1 MYVAKLRKTIF
12 SINKTLII
20 AIFLATVLAI
30 WSPYILTVPNLL
42 NVLRQISVAAIAGF
56 GFTLA
61 LGSRNIDLSVG
72 SMLGLVGGIMAKLM
86 VDAGLPVYAVIF
98 IGLISGVL
106 LGMFNAF
113 LINTFSIP
121 PFIVTLANAL
131 LFRGILFLV
140 TNNVSVIGLPENFV
154 FIGQGYLWN
163 IPVQVYVVA
172 FVCIMMY
179 ILANRTKFGRYV
191 VAMGANEEASRIA
204 GINTKRVRYG
214 VYAVV
219 GLCTA
224 VAAILQTGRTASAQI
239 SAGLYMEMDV
249 IAAVVIGGTVL
260 YGGNVNIIGTLFGV
274 LIMGI
279 IANGLNLLGINPNY
293 QIIAKGLLIL
303 FALIMDRFSVK
314 SRIIKSDF

>member
-1 MYVAKLRKTIF
+1 M
-12 SINKTLII
+12 
-20 AIFLATVLAI
+20 
-30 WSPYILTVPNLL
+30 
-42 NVLRQISVAAIAGF
+42 RQISVAAIAGF

-224 VAAILQTGRTASAQI
+224 IASILQTGRTASAQI

-274 LIMGI
+274 LIIGI